1 MISERVIEHLG
12 CRKGK
17 SCIIILGW
25 ICSFILQVPKKVL
38 MNIIGNR
45 RRCWKGLRKWIQLQN
60 EGTCPVPPKWVETV
74 CSVWVGWYVKSC
86 SCSMCCFEAWKST
99 KTTLMEK
106 YVFDN
111 MTHCLH
117 HLQRGSFCW
126 WSECFNLAYL
136 LQEERD
142 NIKKGEKFAIQVSN
156 IMNMV
161 IFTAKVYAC
170 VRSGSLAIIASTLD
184 SLLDLLS
191 GFILWFT
198 SISMRKENPYL
209 YPIGKRRMQPLV
221 NFYFDS

>member
-1 MISERVIEHLG
+1 M
-12 CRKGK
+12 
-17 SCIIILGW
+17 
-25 ICSFILQVPKKVL
+25 F
-38 MNIIGNR
+38 
-45 RRCWKGLRKWIQLQN
+45 
-60 EGTCPVPPKWVETV
+60 
-74 CSVWVGWYVKSC
+74 
-86 SCSMCCFEAWKST
+86 FF
-99 KTTLMEK
+99 
-106 YVFDN
+106 FDN
-111 MTHCLH
+111 MKHDLH
-117 HLQRGSFCW
+117 LLQRSSFCW
-126 WSECFNLAYL
+126 SESFNLAYL

-142 NIKKGEKFAIQVSN
+142 SIKKGEKFAIQISN

-221 NFYFDS
+221 NSYFDSYSVLCDWSIKQHDQLKCF